1 MTAAA
6 PPDQAPAW
14 SADHLRLHRHLRRQ
28 PSLLPTGV
36 PLLLSVSGGQD
47 SMAMT
52 GLLADLR
59 RLHGWS
65 LTLWH
70 GDHGWRPESGRQA
83 KELAAWAAS
92 EGLPL
97 VLERAQP
104 APPCENQARQW
115 RYRRLAELAA
125 LRGISHVVTG
135 HTATDRAET
144 VLLNLARGS
153 HRRGL
158 ASLRP
163 SRPLHNDPGGS
174 PQLVRPLLHFCRDD
188 TARICHSRG
197 LPIWLDSSNDDRR
210 YGRNRIRAEVLPV
223 LEALYPGAQRR
234 MSLQA
239 ERLAQEDEQH
249 QQLVALALGAL
260 TFVDLALEDLA
271 LRAKEQRGPVPTA
284 LDRRRLGQLA
294 EANQRALIQHWL
306 RQQGP
311 GELAATALETL
322 LAALPPEQGPGQMT
336 LAAGWRLGWD
346 RCKLH
351 LIPPASA
358 SP

>member
-1 MTAAA
+1 
-6 PPDQAPAW
+6 
-14 SADHLRLHRHLRRQ
+14 
-28 PSLLPTGV
+28 
-36 PLLLSVSGGQD
+36 
-47 SMAMT
+47 
-52 GLLADLR
+52 
-59 RLHGWS
+59 
-65 LTLWH
+65 
-70 GDHGWRPESGRQA
+70 
-83 KELAAWAAS
+83 
-92 EGLPL
+92 
-97 VLERAQP
+97 
-104 APPCENQARQW
+104 
-115 RYRRLAELAA
+115 
-125 LRGISHVVTG
+125 
-135 HTATDRAET
+135 
-144 VLLNLARGS
+144 
-153 HRRGL
+153 
-158 ASLRP
+158 
-163 SRPLHNDPGGS
+163 
-174 PQLVRPLLHFCRDD
+174 
-188 TARICHSRG
+188 
-197 LPIWLDSSNDDRR
+197 
-210 YGRNRIRAEVLPV
+210 V

-260 TFVDLALEDLA
+260 TFADLALGDLA
-271 LRAKEQRGPVPTA
+271 LGNSALGDQEQRGPLPAA